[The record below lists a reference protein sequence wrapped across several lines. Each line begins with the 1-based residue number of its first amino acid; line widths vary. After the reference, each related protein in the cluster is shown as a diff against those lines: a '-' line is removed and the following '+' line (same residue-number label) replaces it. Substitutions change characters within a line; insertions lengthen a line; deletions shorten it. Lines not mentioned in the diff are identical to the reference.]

1 MPLGIWPIGVESE
14 RGISKGYISNF
25 AIPLEEEYVLFVFNI
40 IKFPFLLEESSLNYK
55 VFL

>member
-1 MPLGIWPIGVESE
+1 MPLGIWAIGVESE
-14 RGISKGYISNF
+14 REISKGYISNF
-25 AIPLEEEYVLFVFNI
+25 AIPLEEEYVLFVFNT